1 MEILYAAAEMV
12 PFVKVGGLADV
23 AGALTEELAR
33 LGHGVRAILPLY
45 PSVRRHLGS
54 LAPSKVTDFTVT
66 MGKHLVKASLY
77 EATISESGLR
87 LVLIEQEEY
96 FDRPNPYVNPDTGT
110 DWPDNA
116 ERFAFFCHALPA
128 ACRAFDWAPDIV
140 HLNDYQLGPVA
151 MMLGEG
157 LVEGPLA
164 PAAVVYSVH
173 NLGYQGLFPL
183 GAAKRKPGLGV
194 LAESLGF
201 PRALAAPTGPF
212 EFYGKLNFMKAGLVY
227 ADIITTVSPTYA
239 QEIQTH
245 EHGFGLDGLLCER
258 AERLVGILNGI
269 DERLWDPR
277 TDEMIPYQFGPSDFR
292 RKHQNKLRL
301 LEVGHLAVDPKLPF
315 FGMITRL
322 VDQKGLDIFAEIA
335 DEFLGER
342 EVAMM
347 VLGSGMPK
355 YEKLM
360 RDLAKRYPEN
370 FAVRIGFDE
379 PLAHLIEAGSDF
391 FLMPSR
397 YEPCGLNQMYSMRYG
412 TIPVVRAT
420 GGLAD
425 SVEEYRPGM
434 GTGRGFVFR
443 EYLSS
448 ALLKA
453 LDQAV
458 EAFGHKPSFK
468 NLVTRLMREDFSWGQ
483 AARAYVEVYGR
494 ATEEARKR
502 LR

>member
-33 LGHGVRAILPLY
+33 MGHGVRAILPLY
-45 PSVRRHLGS
+45 PAVRRHIGRI
-54 LAPSKVTDFTVT
+54 APEKIGDFTVT
-66 MGKHLVKASLY
+66 MGKRTI
-77 EATISESGLR
+77 EATLHEAVISEAGLR
-87 LVLIEQEEY
+87 LLLIEQDDY

-116 ERFAFFCHALPA
+116 ERFAYLCHALPA
-128 ACRAFDWAPDIV
+128 ACRALEWEPDVV

-151 MMLGEG
+151 MMLSEG
-157 LVEGPLA
+157 FVAGPMA
-164 PAAVVYSVH
+164 RAASVYSVH

-183 GAAKRKPGLGV
+183 EGVKKKPVLTE

-201 PRALAAPTGPF
+201 PATLARPTGPL

-227 ADIITTVSPTYA
+227 ADLITTVSPTYA
-239 QEIQTH
+239 EEIQTQ
-245 EHGFGLDGLLCER
+245 EHGFGLDGILAER
-258 AERLVGILNGI
+258 AERLIGILNGI
-269 DERLWDPR
+269 DERLWDPQ
-277 TDEMIPYQFGPSDFR
+277 TDQMIPYQFGPSDFR

-301 LEVGHLAVDPKLPF
+301 LEVGHLAVDPKVPF

-322 VDQKGLDIFAEIA
+322 VDQKGLDLFEEIA
-335 DEFLGER
+335 DEFLGKR
-342 EVAMM
+342 RVAMM
-347 VLGSGMPK
+347 VLGSGMLK

-360 RDLAKRYPEN
+360 RDLAKKYPEN
-370 FAVRIGFDE
+370 FAARIGFDE

-412 TIPVVRAT
+412 TVPIVRAT

-425 SVEEYRPGM
+425 SVTEFRPGA

-443 EYLSS
+443 EYLSE

-453 LDQAV
+453 LDRAIA
-458 EAFGHKPSFK
+458 AFEHKPSFK
-468 NLVTRLMREDFSWGQ
+468 ALVTRIMREDFSWGQ
-483 AARAYVEVYGR
+483 AARAYEGVYAR
-494 ATEEARKR
+494 ARKEARKR
-502 LR
+502 LD